1 MDLIIQDYKN
11 RLTWFLRNL
20 QKNPIPTLVV
30 DRVFGVTDKTVS
42 KHRIFRVVG
51 FRDSLCNPFTLDPG
65 YLWKPNISK

>member
-1 MDLIIQDYKN
+1 MFCIILKQMDLIIQDYKN

-51 FRDSLCNPFTLDPG
+51 FRDSL
-65 YLWKPNISK
+65 

>member
-1 MDLIIQDYKN
+1 MFSEVIGMFCIILKQMDLIIQDYKN

-51 FRDSLCNPFTLDPG
+51 FRDSL
-65 YLWKPNISK
+65 